1 MLAEN
6 SFSFNVFMGHFSRWM
21 PMHFSH
27 SINQNNLEEMI
38 VDVSIR
44 SKTHFKNQFW
54 KILDSGIN
62 KICHFKEPKQVI

>member
-1 MLAEN
+1 
-6 SFSFNVFMGHFSRWM
+6 
-21 PMHFSH
+21 MHFSH